1 MMAKKEKNRNPWEA
15 LLFLAYAGI
24 MLYFLFFRT
33 RTATEGLTY
42 WEQIQRNCNWI
53 PWKTVGNYWDVL
65 VRPEYYIAKWES
77 ASVYRYQAAVAVI
90 NILGNIAMFVPY
102 GVFLPAMWQKL
113 RKAWKVFLAGT
124 LSILAVEACQLLTLR
139 GRFDI
144 DDVLLNMIGIML
156 GYGLWRL
163 THRSPKKKKA

>member
-1 MMAKKEKNRNPWEA
+1 MAKKEKKRNPWEA
-15 LLFLAYAGI
+15 LLFLGYTVV

-33 RTATEGLTY
+33 RTVTEGLTY
-42 WEQIQRNCNWI
+42 WDQIQRNCNLI

-77 ASVYRYQAAVAVI
+77 VSIYRYQAAVALI
-90 NILGNIAMFVPY
+90 NILGNIGMFVPY
-102 GVFLPAMWQKL
+102 GTFLPAMWQNL
-113 RKAWKVFLAGT
+113 RKVWKVFLAGI
-124 LSILAVEACQLLTLR
+124 LSILAVEVCQLLTLR

-163 THRSPKKKKA
+163 THRSSKKKKA

>member
-1 MMAKKEKNRNPWEA
+1 MAKKEIKRNPWEA
-15 LLFLAYAGI
+15 FLFLGYTVV

-33 RTATEGLTY
+33 RTVTEGLTY
-42 WEQIQRNCNWI
+42 WDQIQRNCNLI

-77 ASVYRYQAAVAVI
+77 VSIYRYQAAVALI
-90 NILGNIAMFVPY
+90 NILGNIGMFVPY
-102 GVFLPAMWQKL
+102 GTFLPAMWQNL
-113 RKAWKVFLAGT
+113 RKVWKVFLAGI
-124 LSILAVEACQLLTLR
+124 LSILAVEVCQLLTLR

-163 THRSPKKKKA
+163 THRSSKKKKA